1 MSIST
6 ISSYIH
12 LCYIFCD
19 FFTSVGTMLNYTLLQ
34 TEDSNGFI
42 HCIYIYR
49 ILHEWSL
56 NINLNELSI
65 MKVYLARLLWKK
77 LKLEF
82 QKRLHILQMSTVCT
96 PTEVGKINPA

>member
-42 HCIYIYR
+42 HRIYIGFY
-49 ILHEWSL
+49 
-56 NINLNELSI
+56 
-65 MKVYLARLLWKK
+65 
-77 LKLEF
+77 
-82 QKRLHILQMSTVCT
+82 MS
-96 PTEVGKINPA
+96 GHLI